1 MSLLIVL
8 LLSVSS
14 REYPEDPYTLFQ
26 RADSAVSGVERVSY
40 SFSFRGTGSL
50 GNIIPVLLGKASL
63 SPGEESL
70 HPLMVL
76 DFLDIEAAGV
86 IDEFTVPSTYI
97 ATDDTLYRV
106 DHSRRTVYAGA
117 ATPEASVLFNFPPA
131 SVMME
136 YVLENP
142 FSDEI
147 AADSIAVLR
156 TDSAGGVPCHV
167 LHVYYHMGENTEAVW
182 YIGMEDL
189 LPRAVERM
197 GYYGNR
203 GTPGGQ
209 LLEITDIEFT
219 FPPDPRDAVP
229 AVYTRETGFGL
240 AAPGDSAEAVFLAG
254 TDGFTRRVGFPGDKP
269 VLLFFFSSWDR
280 ASMAAIGTINAMN
293 DHLGQ
298 HIDIYGI
305 SIWENND
312 PLFRLGA
319 LETGFPLLIYGSDT
333 AGDYGI
339 QTVPTAV
346 LINSDGIVYHTSQ
359 GAEEITGGELEAP
372 VRSLLE
378 M

>member
-76 DFLDIEAAGV
+76 DFLEIEAPGV

-106 DHSRRTVYAGA
+106 DHSRRKVYAGA

-156 TDSAGGVPCHV
+156 TDSSGGVPCHV
-167 LHVYYHMGENTEAVW
+167 LHVYYHTGESTEAVW

-209 LLEITDIEFT
+209 LLRITDIEFT
-219 FPPDPRDAVP
+219 FPPDPGDAVP
-229 AVYTRETGFGL
+229 SGYTRETGFGVP
-240 AAPGDSAEAVFLAG
+240 APGDSAGAVFLAG
-254 TDGFTRRVGFPGDKP
+254 TDGFTRRVDFPGESP
-269 VLLFFFSSWDR
+269 FFCSFLL
-280 ASMAAIGTINAMN
+280 
-293 DHLGQ
+293 LGQ
-298 HIDIYGI
+298 GL
-305 SIWENND
+305 
-312 PLFRLGA
+312 P
-319 LETGFPLLIYGSDT
+319 
-333 AGDYGI
+333 
-339 QTVPTAV
+339 
-346 LINSDGIVYHTSQ
+346 
-359 GAEEITGGELEAP
+359 
-372 VRSLLE
+372 
-378 M
+378 